1 MSEPRP
7 KGMASLSAWQHEEK
21 SVHILLGATRRR
33 VAETQR
39 YRQLSAA
46 LHKFK
51 VRSDAAAL
59 YLVLREAMP
68 PAFSDV
74 SSLNL
79 AAFPAAKF
87 LRTRRRR
94 ASPNLSGNGYPD
106 VIPSFLCLSW
116 TWKMRPGDQGSPFR
130 RGNGKRRHTR
140 RPGFTGTG
148 RRFGAPWLLGRR
160 LSAPRR
166 GGARR
171 DAGCRGGRSRRRC
184 AARRNPGQRPRPP
197 R

>member
-1 MSEPRP
+1 MPPDKIMSEPRP

-51 VRSDAAAL
+51 VRSDAATL
-59 YLVLREAMP
+59 YLALREAMP

-79 AAFPAAKF
+79 AAFSAANF
-87 LRTRRRR
+87 F
-94 ASPNLSGNGYPD
+94 AHSPTPCKPKS
-106 VIPSFLCLSW
+106 I
-116 TWKMRPGDQGSPFR
+116 R
-130 RGNGKRRHTR
+130 
-140 RPGFTGTG
+140 
-148 RRFGAPWLLGRR
+148 
-160 LSAPRR
+160 
-166 GGARR
+166 
-171 DAGCRGGRSRRRC
+171 
-184 AARRNPGQRPRPP
+184 QRPP
-197 R
+197 

>member
-51 VRSDAAAL
+51 VRSDAATL
-59 YLVLREAMP
+59 YLALREAMP

-79 AAFPAAKF
+79 AAFSAANF
-87 LRTRRRR
+87 LRTRRRH
-94 ASPNLSGNGYPD
+94 ASPNLSGNSHPD
-106 VIPSFLCLSW
+106 VIPGFLCLSW
-116 TWKMRPGDQGSPFR
+116 TWKMRPGGRVVPFVGAMESADTHAAPGLPGRGAVLAPLGFWPLPQRPEARRRSP
-130 RGNGKRRHTR
+130 GCGV
-140 RPGFTGTG
+140 
-148 RRFGAPWLLGRR
+148 
-160 LSAPRR
+160 PRR
-166 GGARR
+166 
-171 DAGCRGGRSRRRC
+171 
-184 AARRNPGQRPRPP
+184 
-197 R
+197 

>member
-21 SVHILLGATRRR
+21 SVHILLGATRRS

-51 VRSDAAAL
+51 VRSDAATL
-59 YLVLREAMP
+59 YLALREAMP

-79 AAFPAAKF
+79 AAFSAANF
-87 LRTRRRR
+87 
-94 ASPNLSGNGYPD
+94 
-106 VIPSFLCLSW
+106 F
-116 TWKMRPGDQGSPFR
+116 
-130 RGNGKRRHTR
+130 
-140 RPGFTGTG
+140 
-148 RRFGAPWLLGRR
+148 
-160 LSAPRR
+160 
-166 GGARR
+166 
-171 DAGCRGGRSRRRC
+171 C
-184 AARRNPGQRPRPP
+184 ALANAMQAQIYQATAILT
-197 R
+197 